1 MDKLYVGIWFL
12 ISKDLLK
19 EPDENKRNQLLVC
32 FVQNKLKDFSPTSLR
47 VGEIKTHLAHRLVKK
62 KKGAFERRDMDELL
76 STKDQEI
83 INFVAEIERSQL
95 ELMTKHPLVV
105 FVDQSMDADYFG

>member
-1 MDKLYVGIWFL
+1 
-12 ISKDLLK
+12 
-19 EPDENKRNQLLVC
+19 
-32 FVQNKLKDFSPTSLR
+32 
-47 VGEIKTHLAHRLVKK
+47 
-62 KKGAFERRDMDELL
+62 MDELL